1 LVASYCPESPLW
13 RFSIAVARFPG
24 IFARL
29 EASKPITLSL
39 SGLPDWTRGT
49 ILPSS
54 DRLTMAERVF
64 VRVILDGD
72 GIREVEFL
80 SRWPE
85 ASSSWSRVQSIWY
98 IVESFDQL
106 AELQFQSRVKGMSLD
121 QLGH

>member
-1 LVASYCPESPLW
+1 
-13 RFSIAVARFPG
+13 
-24 IFARL
+24 
-29 EASKPITLSL
+29 
-39 SGLPDWTRGT
+39 
-49 ILPSS
+49 
-54 DRLTMAERVF
+54 MAERVF